1 MHLFFITL
9 VDCIPLLSLLL
20 DQILFKGLMMLKGL
34 FSENKNVQ
42 ILTYQFPSFY
52 YIPNEFSTGSI
63 GAGGGGGGLTQVTFK
78 IQALLVFIIIL
89 MYLLLFLLYQ
99 YR

>member
-1 MHLFFITL
+1 MFFITL

-63 GAGGGGGGLTQVTFK
+63 APSPLPLPQNEHIK
-78 IQALLVFIIIL
+78 SLHRLRL
-89 MYLLLFLLYQ
+89 RYKHYLFLS
-99 YR
+99 